1 MKNLKISFKGNTS
14 LVYVS
19 MFKEN
24 IIDKINSVD
33 PDTFNIS
40 DLNEFSHCE
49 ITAGL
54 GLGAYK
60 DEECFVEAV
69 LDEKVIYSGPLLDEA
84 DYYDEYDN
92 YDFTQPVKISYEPEV
107 QKMRDMWNK
116 SEDCKYVICEKV
128 ECYSSEYSVSFDVEE
143 SFKWKEVKI
152 VGYCLDYGDVDLP
165 FTIMEDCNLDYIEP
179 ISIVYKDRAFP
190 LEHES
195 DQGGGNEYH
204 FYEKHDGNWSESLLL
219 PDLLDKLLG

>member
-49 ITAGL
+49 IKAGL

-60 DEECFVEAV
+60 DEECFVPITRITGETTI
-69 LDEKVIYSGPLLDEA
+69 LD
-84 DYYDEYDN
+84 
-92 YDFTQPVKISYEPEV
+92 
-107 QKMRDMWNK
+107 RDM
-116 SEDCKYVICEKV
+116 CGMCLQ
-128 ECYSSEYSVSFDVEE
+128 
-143 SFKWKEVKI
+143 
-152 VGYCLDYGDVDLP
+152 YC
-165 FTIMEDCNLDYIEP
+165 
-179 ISIVYKDRAFP
+179 
-190 LEHES
+190 
-195 DQGGGNEYH
+195 
-204 FYEKHDGNWSESLLL
+204 
-219 PDLLDKLLG
+219 